1 MDILDTLPESGL
13 RESVGIH
20 TAIALQEAHRPVG
33 GRLMHFWRNWRKISS
48 DEWIHNTITGFK
60 LDLLSPPYQQYR
72 AVTHLDSHK
81 APIMSEQV
89 RALSSKEAITPVP
102 DTQEGF
108 VSPVFLV
115 PKPDG
120 SWRTVINLKSLNRF
134 VAAPHFKMESI
145 KTVKGLIQEG
155 DWMVK
160 LDLKDAYLA
169 IPIHAQHQKFLQ
181 FRWDS
186 QTWQFKTLPFG
197 LNSAP
202 HTFTKLMKPV
212 VAVIRRLAV
221 RLILYLDDML
231 IAARTTEEV
240 RRHLATALELLV
252 ALGFIINI
260 KKSIFEPTQNLEFL
274 GFQLNSLLMTI
285 SLPKDKLHAIRKAAR
300 RLQER
305 KKCSVRDLAHLLG
318 MMVAAH
324 PAILPAPLH
333 YRNLELGKTRA
344 LHQGGSYEQTLQ
356 LNARMNEELT
366 WWIVSS
372 VHHNGRPL
380 QISTWDLTIES
391 DSSLTGWGA
400 VCKGRTTGGLWMIHE
415 RVHHI
420 NYLELKAAFLALKSY
435 VRDATKISILLRL
448 DNITAISF
456 INRMGGTHSI
466 TLSELATEIW
476 NWCIE
481 RQIMIHAEHL
491 PGVENIQADW
501 QSRHLTDSSDW
512 KLHLQAFQAIEDKLG
527 PFSIDLFASRTN
539 HQLPTYCSWRPDP
552 AAMAIDGLSITWR
565 RHHPYMFPPFSLIPR
580 CLEKLEMEKVQAVLI
595 APVWPNQVWYPRL
608 LESLIGQPLILP
620 PVQDIL
626 TDPDE
631 HCHPLVM
638 EGHLPLAAWPIS
650 GDHARHRDFLTEL
663 SASSG
668 APGDNLLRQHIHQ
681 LGDCGPAGVLNGT
694 SIPFQPL

>member
-1 MDILDTLPESGL
+1 MGSWDPQHHYRLQIRPPVSTISAIQGGHPPRQPQSPNH
-13 RESVGIH
+13 VG
-20 TAIALQEAHRPVG
+20 T
-33 GRLMHFWRNWRKISS
+33 GRLGEGPVQQGSNHSS
-48 DEWIHNTITGFK
+48 SRHTGRVCQHSLPGSQARRIMEDSNQSEIAEQICCSPSLQNGVNQDCQRIDPGRG
-60 LDLLSPPYQQYR
+60 LDGKTGSKGCIPGH
-72 AVTHLDSHK
+72 TH
-81 APIMSEQV
+81 PRTTSEIPSVQV
-89 RALSSKEAITPVP
+89 GLP
-102 DTQEGF
+102 D
-108 VSPVFLV
+108 
-115 PKPDG
+115 
-120 SWRTVINLKSLNRF
+120 
-134 VAAPHFKMESI
+134 M
-145 KTVKGLIQEG
+145 
-155 DWMVK
+155 
-160 LDLKDAYLA
+160 
-169 IPIHAQHQKFLQ
+169 
-181 FRWDS
+181 
-186 QTWQFKTLPFG
+186 TLPFG

-260 KKSIFEPTQNLEFL
+260 KKSVFKLTQNLEFL
-274 GFQLNSLLMTI
+274 GFQLNSLSMTI

-333 YRNLELGKTRA
+333 YRNLELGKT
-344 LHQGGSYEQTLQ
+344 
-356 LNARMNEELT
+356 
-366 WWIVSS
+366 
-372 VHHNGRPL
+372 
-380 QISTWDLTIES
+380 
-391 DSSLTGWGA
+391 
-400 VCKGRTTGGLWMIHE
+400 
-415 RVHHI
+415 
-420 NYLELKAAFLALKSY
+420 KSY
-435 VRDATKISILLRL
+435 VRDASKISILLRL

-456 INRMGGTHSI
+456 INRMGGTHSK

-512 KLHLQAFQAIEDKLG
+512 KLHLQAFQVIEDKLG

-539 HQLPTYCSWRPDP
+539 HQLPTYCSWKPDP
-552 AAMAIDGLSITWR
+552 AAMAIDGLSIPWR

-638 EGHLPLAAWPIS
+638 ECHLPLAAWPIS